1 MLFISGE
8 EFENFYLK
16 GINVKQ
22 MNNMQKFAKTSLVSD
37 KPVSQDEEMMSKNRL
52 QQKIK
57 NIDWRLT
64 GAISPV
70 KDQGKCGSCWAFAAG
85 ELWLQKIQ
93 I

>member
-1 MLFISGE
+1 M
-8 EFENFYLK
+8 YLK

-22 MNNMQKFAKTSLVSD
+22 LKNIKKFTKASLAVERPPPFQDDETGQKS
-37 KPVSQDEEMMSKNRL
+37 RL

-85 ELWLQKIQ
+85 EYDL
-93 I
+93 

>member
-1 MLFISGE
+1 MLLISGE

-85 ELWLQKIQ
+85 ELCLQKIQ

>member
-1 MLFISGE
+1 
-8 EFENFYLK
+8 
-16 GINVKQ
+16 
-22 MNNMQKFAKTSLVSD
+22 MNNLQKFAKTSLVSD

-85 ELWLQKIQ
+85 EL
-93 I
+93 

>member
-22 MNNMQKFAKTSLVSD
+22 MNNLQKFAKTSLVSD

-85 ELWLQKIQ
+85 ELWLPNTEI
-93 I
+93 

>member
-1 MLFISGE
+1 M
-8 EFENFYLK
+8 K

-22 MNNMQKFAKTSLVSD
+22 LKNIKKFTKTSLAVEQPLPFQD
-37 KPVSQDEEMMSKNRL
+37 DDIGQKSQL

-85 ELWLQKIQ
+85 ELNL
-93 I
+93 

>member
-1 MLFISGE
+1 MLNISEE
-8 EFENFYLK
+8 EFENLYLK
-16 GINVKQ
+16 GINVKHLK
-22 MNNMQKFAKTSLVSD
+22 NIKKFTKTSLAVER
-37 KPVSQDEEMMSKNRL
+37 PPPFQDDDIGQKSRL

-85 ELWLQKIQ
+85 E
-93 I
+93 